1 MSLITF
7 YDNNGEKLKR
17 VFKVLSCV
25 VYYIIENYVCI
36 DYLSCHSKRLISISS
51 KPTFEQTSFNILLGI
66 GIPELL
72 LNLVSCHG
80 FMKKPNSTVIL
91 NCRSRLVNNYLE
103 KVFYIIENDS
113 KQKSMIP
120 NDMKLRINVIDQL
133 DTYFVMAKNKAIY
146 SVANTIKKLHIQ
158 KICIGFTNK
167 TSIRIKKLNI

>member
-1 MSLITF
+1 MSIKT
-7 YDNNGEKLKR
+7 
-17 VFKVLSCV
+17 LS
-25 VYYIIENYVCI
+25 
-36 DYLSCHSKRLISISS
+36 SISS
-51 KPTFEQTSFNILLGI
+51 KPTFEQTSFNILRNI

-72 LNLVSCHG
+72 LNLLSCHG

-133 DTYFVMAKNKAIY
+133 DTYFVMAKNKAIS

-158 KICIGFTNK
+158 KNMHLIYKQDFYKDKQKEIYELF
-167 TSIRIKKLNI
+167 I